1 MKLKLTLLFT
11 LLITSSL
18 FAQVDGENKST
29 AIPAVENKDEKKEET
44 PKPAPILITPSEKP
58 SLTNTSKENI
68 SGIKIKSPTYKNPN
82 KQFSMID
89 NSTLINPSTIF
100 EKKWENQRKE
110 KEIKPEYMSDQFLG
124 DFKSNSTVANILCRD
139 FEYPDGDR
147 VRVYVNDDIFI
158 GDLLL
163 TEGYKSFKV
172 PLVSGINKIVF
183 EALNQGESGPNTAEF
198 QVFDDNDVRISAQ
211 EWNLLTGVKAT
222 IIIVKE

>member
-1 MKLKLTLLFT
+1 M
-11 LLITSSL
+11 
-18 FAQVDGENKST
+18 
-29 AIPAVENKDEKKEET
+29 
-44 PKPAPILITPSEKP
+44 
-58 SLTNTSKENI
+58 
-68 SGIKIKSPTYKNPN
+68 
-82 KQFSMID
+82 
-89 NSTLINPSTIF
+89 
-100 EKKWENQRKE
+100 
-110 KEIKPEYMSDQFLG
+110 
-124 DFKSNSTVANILCRD
+124 
-139 FEYPDGDR
+139 
-147 VRVYVNDDIFI
+147 YVNDDIFI

>member
-18 FAQVDGENKST
+18 LAQVDGEKKST

-44 PKPAPILITPSEKP
+44 PKPAPILITPNEKP